1 MKKLTYL
8 LIFVYL
14 NAVNVNLYLKW
25 KNSYQFVGFY
35 VAKEKGFYKEKN
47 ITVNIVP
54 FNFKSSIID
63 NVLNNPLSF
72 GISDTKLII
81 AKLNKKPVIA
91 LFPIFEKTPLAL
103 VANNTQIN
111 SFKDLK
117 KRKYKIDSLSL
128 KDVIIKTWLKFH
140 NIDKNNFKIVS
151 CPNYSK
157 CDIFAIYRISE
168 LFHVKHYHKIFTP
181 EKDGLDFYGDILFT
195 SEKTAQKFPSITQN
209 FKTASIKGWKY
220 ALSHPKEALKIAI
233 KYTKLNKNFLS
244 FQQKQLQ
251 KFIGNF
257 KFDYNKIHENEMFI
271 KMILHIHSYFE
282 PEDFVFNPYIL
293 SKEERNFLKK
303 HIIKIGTT
311 NSWPPFN
318 FGNIRGISIDLIKY
332 ISQKTGMKYKIIV
345 QNSWSDVI
353 KAFKNRQIDMTTL
366 TTKTKQKEKYAIF
379 TIPYTAYPIVFA
391 TKNNVSFIPDIDFL
405 KNKTIAVGKDYSVAH
420 ILKNRYPF
428 LKLLEV
434 KNTKKALEAVKNKK
448 AFAAADILP
457 TIAYEIAKNRYYDLI
472 INGQSGIQFKL
483 QLMLRKDYKI
493 LNNIINRVIKEIPKN
508 KKEEMLNRYVFIKY
522 TQGIPKSEYRKI
534 KFKFIAIIFSLI
546 ILTVFLIMHYKKIKR
561 LKNQIEYEAN
571 HDKLT
576 DILNRK
582 KLNEEIEKAIE
593 FSKRY
598 NIPLSFIY
606 FDIDNF
612 KKINDTYGHEFG
624 DYVLQKLSKIVTN
637 NLRKTDLFGRWGGE
651 EFLIALPNTDL
662 KKALEVAEKIRKI
675 IQNIS
680 FKNKKI
686 TISLGVDSL
695 KPNDTY
701 KDIFSRLDKA
711 LYTAK
716 KEGKNRVVYI
726 K

>member
-1 MKKLTYL
+1 MKKLTFL

-25 KNSYQFVGFY
+25 KNSYQFIGFY

-54 FNFKSSIID
+54 YNFKSSIID
-63 NVLNNPLSF
+63 NVLNHSLSF

-81 AKLNKKPVIA
+81 AKLNKQPVIA

-103 VANNTQIN
+103 VANNSQIN

-181 EKDGLDFYGDILFT
+181 EEDGLDFYGDILFT
-195 SEKTAQKFPSITQN
+195 SEKTAQKFPSITHN

-220 ALSHPKEALKIAI
+220 ALSHPKEALKIGI

-257 KFDYNKIHENEMFI
+257 QFNYNKIHENEMLI
-271 KMILHIHSYFE
+271 KMILNINEYFSPDE
-282 PEDFVFNPYIL
+282 FVFNPYIL
-293 SKEERNFLKK
+293 SKEERKFLKN

-318 FGNIRGISIDLIKY
+318 FGNMRGISIDLIKY
-332 ISQKTGMKYKIIV
+332 ISQKTGMKYKIIIK
-345 QNSWSDVI
+345 NSWSDVI
-353 KAFKNRQIDMTTL
+353 KAIKNKQIDMTTL

-379 TIPYTAYPIVFA
+379 TIPYISYPIVFA
-391 TKNNVSFIPDIDFL
+391 TKNSVSFIPNINFL
-405 KNKTIAVGKDYSVAH
+405 KYKTIALGKDYSVEH
-420 ILKNRYPF
+420 LLKNRYPF
-428 LKLLEV
+428 LKFLEV
-434 KNTKKALEAVKNKK
+434 KNTQKALEAVKNKR

-472 INGQSGIQFKL
+472 INGQSDIQFRL
-483 QLMLRKDYKI
+483 QLMIRNDYKI
-493 LNNIINRVIKEIPKN
+493 LQNIINRVINDIPKN
-508 KKEEMLNRYVFIKY
+508 KKEKILDKYVFIKY
-522 TQGIPKSEYRKI
+522 TQGIPESEYIKTKI
-534 KFKFIAIIFSLI
+534 KFILIIFFFI
-546 ILTVFLIMHYKKIKR
+546 ILTIFLILQYKKIKR
-561 LKNQIEYEAN
+561 LKNKIEYEAN
-571 HDKLT
+571 HDGLT
-576 DILNRK
+576 DILNRR

-598 NIPLSFIY
+598 NTPLSFIY

-612 KKINDTYGHEFG
+612 KQINDTYGHEFG
-624 DYVLQKLSKIVTN
+624 DYVLKKLTKTVTK
-637 NLRKTDLFGRWGGE
+637 NLRKADIFGRWGGE

-662 KKALEVAEKIRKI
+662 QKTLEVAEKIRNI

-686 TISLGVDSL
+686 TISIGVDTL
-695 KPNDTY
+695 KPDHTY
-701 KDIFSRLDKA
+701 EDIFLRLDKA
-711 LYTAK
+711 LYKAK
-716 KEGKNRVVYI
+716 KEGKNRVIYI